1 MITDKRMAEIFSKQA
16 EHWEACYWRLMGQK
30 KADGKIVPGH
40 VATPPD
46 TVRELARRRA
56 EVVVLRAA
64 IRDLL
69 RALDT
74 AEGAPEIAVAKFAAA
89 AVIAKVGA
97 DAE

>member
-16 EHWEACYWRLMGQK
+16 EHWEACYWRLMGRK

-56 EVVVLRAA
+56 EVVVLRATLL
-64 IRDLL
+64 DLL
-69 RALDT
+69 KTIDQAQT
-74 AEGAPEIAVAKFAAA
+74 ADEVEFSKAAA
-89 AVIAKVGA
+89 AGVLATVGA
-97 DAE
+97 DVA